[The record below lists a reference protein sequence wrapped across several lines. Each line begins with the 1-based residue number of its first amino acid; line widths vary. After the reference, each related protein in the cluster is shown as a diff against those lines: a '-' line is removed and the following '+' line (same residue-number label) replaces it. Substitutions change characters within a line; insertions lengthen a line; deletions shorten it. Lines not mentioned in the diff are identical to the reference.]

1 MKWIGAEQINDGLD
15 YPSLVAWLET
25 AHSSEI
31 DAMDDLLL
39 SRSHTDG
46 QTQHFLVRAAW
57 QSKLGVGAKLVT
69 VFPDNQTRGLPSV
82 QGLYVLFGAEDGR
95 PLACLDGTALTLWKT
110 AADSALGAKHLARED
125 AKRLLMVGA
134 GAMAPHLIQAHLAVR
149 PSIESVWIW
158 NRTPRRAVRL
168 ADSLAGLRT
177 SIHPTTD
184 LEQAVRDADIVSCAT
199 MATAPL
205 ILGEWLKPGTHLDLV
220 GAFTPDMREADD
232 TAIRRAKIFVDSRE
246 TTVAHI
252 GELCI
257 PIRNGVIS
265 VTDILADHFELC
277 RGIHPGRLSPADI
290 TLFKNGGGGHLDL
303 MTARFIL
310 DRADRKNP

>member
-1 MKWIGAEQINDGLD
+1 MKWLGVEQINERLD

-25 AHSSEI
+25 AHGSDI

-39 SRSHTDG
+39 SHSPPDG
-46 QTQHFLVRAAW
+46 ASTQHFLLRAAW
-57 QSKLGVGAKLVT
+57 QGKLGVGAKLVT
-69 VFPDNQTRGLPSV
+69 VFPDNHARGLPSV
-82 QGLYVLFGAEDGR
+82 QGLYILFGAEDGR
-95 PLACLDGTALTLWKT
+95 SLACLDGTALTLWKT

-125 AKRLLMVGA
+125 AKTLLMVGA

-158 NRTPRRAVRL
+158 NRTPSRAERL

-177 SIHPTTD
+177 PVHPTTD
-184 LEQAVRDADIVSCAT
+184 LEKAVRDADIVTCAT
-199 MATAPL
+199 MATVPL
-205 ILGEWLKPGTHLDLV
+205 IRGEWLKPGTHLDLV
-220 GAFTPDMREADD
+220 GAFTADMREADD
-232 TAIRRAKIFVDSRE
+232 SAMRRARLFVDSRK
-246 TTVAHI
+246 TTIAHI

-257 PIRNGVIS
+257 PIREGVIS
-265 VTDILADHFELC
+265 EKDILADHFELC
-277 RGIHPGRLSPADI
+277 RGLHPGRQSPADI

-310 DRADRKNP
+310 DRA